1 MKKNIY
7 AAMIILVTAFTLNAQ
22 SYGKQPDDHRTVK
35 VFQNYPNPFS
45 KTTTVKFH
53 LADDCNIKIFTV
65 NKITGEKTE
74 LADGFVSAGEHG
86 VIFKAPEGSYAEYIC
101 TLQVFSAD
109 GTAVIYSKDIMMT
122 RE

>member
-7 AAMIILVTAFTLNAQ
+7 AVLIILVTAFTLNAQ
-22 SYGKQPDDHRTVK
+22 SYGKQPDNHRPVK

-45 KTTTVKFH
+45 VTTTVKFT
-53 LADDCNIKIFTV
+53 LTEDSNIKIFAV
-65 NKITGEKTE
+65 NKISGEKIE

-86 VIFKAPEGSYAEYIC
+86 VIFKSPEGSYAEYIC
-101 TLQVFSAD
+101 TLQVFSGD
-109 GTAVIYSKDIMMT
+109 GSSVIYSEDITMT

>member
-7 AAMIILVTAFTLNAQ
+7 LAMIILVTAFTLNAQ
-22 SYGKQPDDHRTVK
+22 SYGKQPDNHKKVK

-53 LADDCNIKIFTV
+53 LTEDSIIKIFTV
-65 NKITGEKTE
+65 NKISGEKTE

-86 VIFKAPEGSYAEYIC
+86 VIFKAPEGRYAEYIC
-101 TLQVFSAD
+101 TLQVFSGD
-109 GTAVIYSKDIMMT
+109 SSTVIYSEDITMT